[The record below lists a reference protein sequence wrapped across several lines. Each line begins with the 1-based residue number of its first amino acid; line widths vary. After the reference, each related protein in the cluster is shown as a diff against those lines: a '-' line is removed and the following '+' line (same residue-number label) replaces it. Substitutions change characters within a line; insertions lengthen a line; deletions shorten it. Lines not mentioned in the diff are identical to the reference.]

1 MMERVRELIR
11 TAAVFT
17 PGQQI
22 KPVWFDWRQRQHR
35 IIQTTYQWQEKSG
48 DTTLLHF
55 SVTDGEALYE
65 LIYNTKDQNWLLH
78 GVEVA

>member
-1 MMERVRELIR
+1 MERVCEPIR
-11 TAAVFT
+11 TAVVFT

-22 KPVWFDWRQRQHR
+22 KPVWFDWHRRQHR
-35 IIQTTYQWQEKSG
+35 IVQTTYSWQEKKG

-65 LIYNTKDQNWLLH
+65 LVYNTKDQTWLLN
-78 GVEVA
+78 GIEVA